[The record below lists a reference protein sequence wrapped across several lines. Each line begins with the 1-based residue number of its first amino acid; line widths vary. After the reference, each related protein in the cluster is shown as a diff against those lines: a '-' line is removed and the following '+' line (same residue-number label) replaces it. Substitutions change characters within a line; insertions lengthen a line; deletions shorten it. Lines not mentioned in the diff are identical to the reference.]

1 MLTNNSKINGESGK
15 KSNII
20 DKMIM
25 KDDADRLKYEFMPSA
40 LEIAESPPSPMGK
53 TVIWGIFIIMITAI
67 IWSTI
72 GRVDE
77 VAVAR
82 GKVVPNGRIK
92 VVQSLEEGII
102 TGIYV
107 DEGERVKQ
115 GQLLLELDTTMKKVD
130 KQALQ
135 TSLDIAKMEKL
146 LLEKY
151 LKGQDTDSIQNY
163 IAQQNISN
171 EIKQSLIEFTNS
183 RKESYQTKKQSLE
196 LVEKQSREQ
205 LDISKQELSK
215 LEKNSLMLNDRQIQ
229 MKNIKD
235 KNGVETVNIEKIEQ
249 NIKIL
254 KEQEAK
260 YKELA
265 DQGAVPKQEWEEKK
279 NALDLM
285 EKEYKSQK
293 AKSDIEK
300 ENDHLRWKNSA
311 DEKELNDQE
320 IESQKIKILQN
331 ETKLQEAKS
340 NLENLESQEKQE
352 TLNLIV
358 EKQKQIE
365 NLKASL
371 EKANKSIDFQTLTSP
386 TNGIV
391 QGISLNTVG
400 GVVSP
405 AQSIM
410 SIVPENTPL
419 IVEAMLPNKDIGFVK
434 QGQKASVKIDTF
446 SFQRYGVLE
455 GVVEKVSPDAF
466 EDENLGP
473 VYKIKI
479 KLDKD
484 TLPVEGKDI
493 KISPGMSVTVEIKTG
508 TRRIID
514 FFLEPFIKSTDEALK
529 LR

>member
-1 MLTNNSKINGESGK
+1 
-15 KSNII
+15 
-20 DKMIM
+20 
-25 KDDADRLKYEFMPSA
+25 
-40 LEIAESPPSPMGK
+40 
-53 TVIWGIFIIMITAI
+53 
-67 IWSTI
+67 
-72 GRVDE
+72 
-77 VAVAR
+77 
-82 GKVVPNGRIK
+82 
-92 VVQSLEEGII
+92 
-102 TGIYV
+102 
-107 DEGERVKQ
+107 
-115 GQLLLELDTTMKKVD
+115 
-130 KQALQ
+130 
-135 TSLDIAKMEKL
+135 
-146 LLEKY
+146 
-151 LKGQDTDSIQNY
+151 
-163 IAQQNISN
+163 
-171 EIKQSLIEFTNS
+171 
-183 RKESYQTKKQSLE
+183 
-196 LVEKQSREQ
+196 
-205 LDISKQELSK
+205 
-215 LEKNSLMLNDRQIQ
+215 MLNDRQIQ

-300 ENDHLRWKNSA
+300 NNDYLRWKNTV

-434 QGQKASVKIDTF
+434 QGQKASAKIDTF

-466 EDENLGP
+466 EDENLGA

-479 KLDKD
+479 RLDKD

>member
-1 MLTNNSKINGESGK
+1 MLTNNNKINGESDK
-15 KSNII
+15 KSSII

-40 LEIAESPPSPMGK
+40 LEIAESPPSPVGK

-171 EIKQSLIEFTNS
+171 EIKLNLIEFTNS

-235 KNGVETVNIEKIEQ
+235 KNGVETVNIEIETGADFDVTV
-249 NIKIL
+249 NFCRDEYNFYL
-254 KEQEAK
+254 TLSREGE
-260 YKELA
+260 ELEF
-265 DQGAVPKQEWEEKK
+265 DFI
-279 NALDLM
+279 D
-285 EKEYKSQK
+285 
-293 AKSDIEK
+293 D
-300 ENDHLRWKNSA
+300 R
-311 DEKELNDQE
+311 
-320 IESQKIKILQN
+320 
-331 ETKLQEAKS
+331 
-340 NLENLESQEKQE
+340 
-352 TLNLIV
+352 LNLIIYHCCHDKLYYSITEMNEILNFKYAIDMLV
-358 EKQKQIE
+358 ELFVTNKWYTFVPDLTTH
-365 NLKASL
+365 NLWKL
-371 EKANKSIDFQTLTSP
+371 
-386 TNGIV
+386 
-391 QGISLNTVG
+391 
-400 GVVSP
+400 
-405 AQSIM
+405 
-410 SIVPENTPL
+410 
-419 IVEAMLPNKDIGFVK
+419 VE
-434 QGQKASVKIDTF
+434 Q
-446 SFQRYGVLE
+446 Y
-455 GVVEKVSPDAF
+455 
-466 EDENLGP
+466 
-473 VYKIKI
+473 
-479 KLDKD
+479 
-484 TLPVEGKDI
+484 
-493 KISPGMSVTVEIKTG
+493 KTG
-508 TRRIID
+508 
-514 FFLEPFIKSTDEALK
+514 E
-529 LR
+529 LRDYY